1 MVLLGIFNCNCMRK
15 DIIFEYLIIVIMN
28 VKNVVIVI
36 YFCLLLICVISMFLL
51 MKSINNFYKNLM

>member
-1 MVLLGIFNCNCMRK
+1 MRK

-36 YFCLLLICVISMFLL
+36 NFCLLLICVISMFLL